1 MGIAQPAAVIEEI
14 LITDELERRLVR
26 QHNAALENEVLH
38 GLLRI
43 MAQEP
48 GRVLHELAAKAV
60 LLCEA
65 GSAGV
70 SLLEVTPEGE
80 RIFRWVALAGAFEK
94 YIGGHTPRNWSPCGT
109 CLDQKAP
116 VLLFYPARVFT
127 YFNSAEPPIVEGLV
141 IPMFYA
147 WHEVGT
153 IWIVS
158 HDEARKFDREDV
170 RIMSALA
177 NITAVALR
185 VRRGESLPVSTNG
198 EHLT

>member
-1 MGIAQPAAVIEEI
+1 
-14 LITDELERRLVR
+14 
-26 QHNAALENEVLH
+26 
-38 GLLRI
+38 
-43 MAQEP
+43 MAHEP